1 MYCIFLRVAHFVHR
15 NFLFCTDLDSLIRK
29 FCLFSFSLLHYL
41 SNKEFCKGVSV
52 KENLYHHCQYWT
64 SFLARLIHKIK
75 WITYQKKENFWETC
89 AKNCLKSVVMRFPS
103 LIWNFQFLPAE
114 MRNLLDKVED
124 ELFRTLISFSHLPKT
139 SRRMLQDGSS
149 GEPRWYCT
157 RLKLWSRSQDVQSR
171 FR

>member
-75 WITYQKKENFWETC
+75 WITYQKKENF
-89 AKNCLKSVVMRFPS
+89 L
-103 LIWNFQFLPAE
+103 
-114 MRNLLDKVED
+114 RNLCEKLSEVCSDAV
-124 ELFRTLISFSHLPKT
+124 SFLNLKLSI
-139 SRRMLQDGSS
+139 SS
-149 GEPRWYCT
+149 GRNEKLT
-157 RLKLWSRSQDVQSR
+157 R
-171 FR
+171 